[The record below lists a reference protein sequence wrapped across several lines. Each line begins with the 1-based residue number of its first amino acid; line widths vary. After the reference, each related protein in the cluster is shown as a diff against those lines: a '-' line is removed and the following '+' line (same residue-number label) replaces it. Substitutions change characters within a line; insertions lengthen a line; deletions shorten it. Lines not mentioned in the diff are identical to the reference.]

1 MFCLFVC
8 FFNPVKLYLPQVLLG
23 LFTAII
29 YLEKRLNSD
38 TRVVGTF
45 NFVCQDPIFGN
56 KRIRKHFDKQI
67 NVASKYI
74 YKQDEKN
81 QFSICYGHILD

>member
-1 MFCLFVC
+1 M
-8 FFNPVKLYLPQVLLG
+8 
-23 LFTAII
+23 I

-67 NVASKYI
+67 HVASKYI

-81 QFSICYGHILD
+81 QFIICYRHILDLKKIESKKGNFCILMSFWGENVHYN